1 MKLEI
6 RPCTKT
12 ECGTGL
18 AYLLIGCVGW
28 SLAFF
33 ITDLDRLVPPCLFR
47 TWTGLPCPACG
58 ATHSGMFLSRLEIKD
73 AFFANP
79 LFFILYLALAAWGF
93 NSIIGALF
101 GKNSRLV
108 LNQRESDIRRFA
120 LPAAL
125 LLNWLF
131 LILQAFLTKP
141 VFSY

>member
-6 RPCTKT
+6 RPCTKK

-18 AYLLIGCVGW
+18 AYLLIGGVGW

-33 ITDLDRLVPPCLFR
+33 VPDLDRLMPPCLFR

-58 ATHSGMFLSRLEIKD
+58 ATHCGMFLSRLEFKD
-73 AFFANP
+73 AFLANP

-101 GKNSRLV
+101 GKSSRLV
-108 LNQRESDIRRFA
+108 LNQRENDIRRYA
-120 LPAAL
+120 LAAVL

-131 LILQAFLTKP
+131 VILQAFLTKP

>member
-6 RPCTKT
+6 RPCTKK

-18 AYLLIGCVGW
+18 AYLLIGGVGW

-33 ITDLDRLVPPCLFR
+33 VPDLDRLMPPCLLR

-58 ATHSGMFLSRLEIKD
+58 ATHCGMFLSRLEFKD
-73 AFFANP
+73 AFLANP

-101 GKNSRLV
+101 GKSSRLV
-108 LNQRESDIRRFA
+108 LNQRENDIRRYA
-120 LPAAL
+120 LAAVL

-131 LILQAFLTKP
+131 VILQAFLTKP

>member
-1 MKLEI
+1 M
-6 RPCTKT
+6 
-12 ECGTGL
+12 
-18 AYLLIGCVGW
+18 GW

-33 ITDLDRLVPPCLFR
+33 IPDLDTLVPPCLFR
-47 TWTGLPCPACG
+47 MWTGLPCPACG
-58 ATHSGMFLSRLEIKD
+58 ATRSGIFLSRLAFKD

-79 LFFILYLALAAWGF
+79 LFFVLYLALAAWGF

-108 LNQRESDIRRFA
+108 LNKRESDIGRHVV
-120 LPAAL
+120 LPAVL

-141 VFSY
+141 AFLY

>member
-6 RPCTKT
+6 RPCTKK

-18 AYLLIGCVGW
+18 AYLLIGGVGW

-33 ITDLDRLVPPCLFR
+33 VPDLDRLMPPCLLR

-58 ATHSGMFLSRLEIKD
+58 ATHCGMFLSRLEFKD
-73 AFFANP
+73 AFLANP

-101 GKNSRLV
+101 GKSSRLV
-108 LNQRESDIRRFA
+108 LNQRENDIRRYA
-120 LPAAL
+120 LAAVL
-125 LLNWLF
+125 FLNWLF
-131 LILQAFLTKP
+131 VILQAFLTKP